1 MSSEKDSDILIPS
14 YIQTLDNI
22 VDTLHLDF
30 MKLINPEN
38 GEIEENKT
46 MIDMEEFIKN
56 LIKMIIYK
64 NNIET
69 SEDKDSIKLY
79 SDNIEINFETGSE
92 YIIYKLYN
100 YDLKL
105 LSKWENEEN
114 EENEENIDNLLL
126 SRICDFVMKELE
138 NDETKYSKTELNN
151 IYDIINELIECKS
164 TIIIPEKD
172 EHAELLLGNIDTIE
186 NELTLDDYNLYL
198 NIMTSI
204 DEENEQ
210 DVIDELCSIL
220 DYNKEVFTK
229 LENYIDVLLKHK
241 EYYNETPE
249 IIDNLRYARKLFND
263 AFKNCE
269 NIFKLT

>member
-1 MSSEKDSDILIPS
+1 MSSEQDSDILIPS
-14 YIQTLDNI
+14 YIQKLDNI

-46 MIDMEEFIKN
+46 MIDMEEFIKD

-164 TIIIPEKD
+164 TIIIPE
-172 EHAELLLGNIDTIE
+172 N
-186 NELTLDDYNLYL
+186 YYL
-198 NIMTSI
+198 
-204 DEENEQ
+204 E
-210 DVIDELCSIL
+210 IL
-220 DYNKEVFTK
+220 
-229 LENYIDVLLKHK
+229 IPLKM
-241 EYYNETPE
+241 N
-249 IIDNLRYARKLFND
+249 
-263 AFKNCE
+263 
-269 NIFKLT
+269 

>member
-1 MSSEKDSDILIPS
+1 MSSEQDSDILIPS

-46 MIDMEEFIKN
+46 MIDMEKFIKN

-172 EHAELLLGNIDTIE
+172 EHAELLLRNIDTIE

-198 NIMTSI
+198 NIMTFI

-210 DVIDELCSIL
+210 DVIDELCYIL
-220 DYNKEVFTK
+220 DDNKEVFTK

-269 NIFKLT
+269 NILKLT